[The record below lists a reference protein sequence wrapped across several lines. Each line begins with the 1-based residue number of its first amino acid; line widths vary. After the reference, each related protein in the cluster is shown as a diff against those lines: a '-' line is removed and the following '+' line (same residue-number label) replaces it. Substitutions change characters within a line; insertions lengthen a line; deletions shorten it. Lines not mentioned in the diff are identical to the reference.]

1 MPKPIISLP
10 RSVRRSLTLALT
22 LGLAAAPGTR
32 LVAQDISESLSSL
45 NEENGKLY
53 IGPLSTGLAAAL
65 NSGFYHTADV
75 HGLWGFD
82 VGFRVMGS
90 FVPEDLDTFMP
101 VLPDSVA
108 IDGSVFYDPYGPGGG
123 SQLLSPTV
131 TGTGDGVF
139 LSPQGE
145 FRDTLLALG
154 ENPADYVIRFPQ
166 GFDIPIAPYAAI
178 QGALG
183 IPLGTEVVF
192 RFIPSFTP
200 SDDVGSISMVGGA
213 IKHSLDQWIWNAA
226 PPLHLAVGF
235 GFQHF
240 KVGDYLD
247 ANSTQFSLIASKK
260 LAVVTFYGAGTLE
273 SANLDISYEFEPD
286 ITADVPVELQKVEF
300 RQETPNDATF
310 KLGATLALGPVGLNA
325 EYTVAS
331 RDVLTASLIFGTF

>member
-1 MPKPIISLP
+1 MRKSITVP
-10 RSVRRSLTLALT
+10 RRSLHWSLAF
-22 LGLAAAPGTR
+22 GLAFALATGSPGR
-32 LVAQDISESLSSL
+32 LGAQDISESLSSL

-75 HGLWGFD
+75 HDVLGFD

-90 FVPEDLDTFMP
+90 FVPEDLDTFRP
-101 VLPDSVA
+101 VLPDS
-108 IDGSVFYDPYGPGGG
+108 IEIEGRLFFDPYGPAGG
-123 SQLLSPTV
+123 SSLSSPSV
-131 TGTGDGVF
+131 TGKAEGV
-139 LSPQGE
+139 LLVPQGD
-145 FRDTLLALG
+145 FRDSLLALG
-154 ENPADYVIRFPQ
+154 ENPAEYAIRFPQ

-183 IPLGTEVVF
+183 IPLGTELVF

-213 IKHSLDQWIWNAA
+213 IKHSLDQWLSDD
-226 PPLHLAVGF
+226 PLLNVALAF

-260 LAVVTFYGAGTLE
+260 LSVVTFYGAGTLE
-273 SANLDISYEFEPD
+273 NANLDISYEFEPN
-286 ITADVPVELQKVEF
+286 IIADVPVELSKVEF
-300 RQETPNDATF
+300 TQETPNDVTL
-310 KLGATLALGPVGLNA
+310 KLGGTLVLGPVGLNA

-331 RDVLTASLIFGTF
+331 RDVFTAALIFGTF

>member
-1 MPKPIISLP
+1 MPKATISLP
-10 RSVRRSLTLALT
+10 RSLRRALILGLT
-22 LGLAAAPGTR
+22 LGLAAAPASR
-32 LVAQDISESLSSL
+32 LAAQDISESLSSL

-75 HGLWGFD
+75 HDVWGFD

-90 FVPEDLDTFMP
+90 FVPDDLDTFIP
-101 VLPDSVA
+101 VLPDSVVV
-108 IDGSVFYDPYGPGGG
+108 DGSVFYDPYGPAGG
-123 SQLLSPTV
+123 SELLSPTV
-131 TGTGDGVF
+131 TGIGDGVS

-145 FRDTLLALG
+145 FRDSLLALG
-154 ENPADYVIRFPQ
+154 EDPADYVIRFPQ

-213 IKHSLDQWIWNAA
+213 IKHSLDQWIWDAA
-226 PPLHLAVGF
+226 PPLNLAVAF

-260 LAVVTFYGAGTLE
+260 LAVVTLYGAGTLE
-273 SANLDISYEFEPD
+273 NANLDISYEFEPD
-286 ITADVPVELQKVEF
+286 ISADVPVELQRVEF

-325 EYTVAS
+325 EYTVAA

>member
-1 MPKPIISLP
+1 MTKPIAATC
-10 RSVRRSLTLALT
+10 RSLRWTLS
-22 LGLAAAPGTR
+22 LGLALALVAGPPDR
-32 LVAQDISESLSSL
+32 LEAQDISESLSSL

-65 NSGFYHTADV
+65 NSGFYHTAEVHDV
-75 HGLWGFD
+75 LGFD

-90 FVPEDLDTFMP
+90 FVPDDLDTFEP
-101 VLPDSVA
+101 VLPDT
-108 IDGSVFYDPYGPGGG
+108 ITIEGRFFTDPYGPAG
-123 SQLLSPTV
+123 SSGRSPTV
-131 TGTGDGVF
+131 TGLGDGIV
-139 LSPQGE
+139 LVPQGE
-145 FRDTLLALG
+145 FRDSLLALG
-154 ENPADYVIRFPQ
+154 ENPADWAAQFPQ
-166 GFDIPIAPYAAI
+166 GFDIPVAPYAAI

-183 IPLGTEVVF
+183 IPLGTELVL

-213 IKHSLDQWIWNAA
+213 IKHSLDQWFSDD
-226 PPLHLAVGF
+226 PPLNVAVAF

-260 LAVVTFYGAGTLE
+260 LSVVTLYGAGTLE
-273 SANLDISYEFEPD
+273 NANLDISYEFEPD
-286 ITADVPVELQKVEF
+286 IVADVPVELQKVEF
-300 RQETPNDATF
+300 TQETPNDVTL

-331 RDVLTASLIFGTF
+331 RDVFTAALIFGTF

>member
-1 MPKPIISLP
+1 
-10 RSVRRSLTLALT
+10 
-22 LGLAAAPGTR
+22 
-32 LVAQDISESLSSL
+32 
-45 NEENGKLY
+45 
-53 IGPLSTGLAAAL
+53 
-65 NSGFYHTADV
+65 
-75 HGLWGFD
+75 
-82 VGFRVMGS
+82 
-90 FVPEDLDTFMP
+90 MP
-101 VLPDSVA
+101 VLPDSIA
-108 IDGSVFYDPYGPGGG
+108 IDGRVFYDPYGPAGG

-131 TGTGDGVF
+131 TGTGDGVS

-145 FRDTLLALG
+145 FRDSLLALG

-166 GFDIPIAPYAAI
+166 GFNIPIAPYAAF

-183 IPLGTEVVF
+183 IPLGTEIVL

-200 SDDVGSISMVGGA
+200 SDDVGSISMIGGA
-213 IKHSLDQWIWNAA
+213 IKHSLDQWIWAA
-226 PPLHLAVGF
+226 PPLNLAVAF

-286 ITADVPVELQKVEF
+286 ITANVPVELQNVEF

-310 KLGATLALGPVGLNA
+310 KLGATLSLGPVGLNA

>member
-1 MPKPIISLP
+1 MPMSTVFCPRLLR
-10 RSVRRSLTLALT
+10 RSVI
-22 LGLAAAPGTR
+22 LGLTFCLLAAPGSR
-32 LVAQDISESLSSL
+32 LGAQDVSESLRSL
-45 NEENGKLY
+45 NEENGRLY

-75 HGLWGFD
+75 HDVLGFD
-82 VGFRVMGS
+82 LGFRVMGS

-101 VLPDSVA
+101 VLPDSIA
-108 IDGSVFYDPYGPGGG
+108 IDGRVFYDPYGPAGG
-123 SQLLSPTV
+123 SRLLSPTV
-131 TGTGDGVF
+131 TGYGDGVN

-145 FRDTLLALG
+145 FRDSLLALG
-154 ENPADYVIRFPQ
+154 EDPADYVIRFPQ
-166 GFDIPIAPYAAI
+166 GFDIPIAPYAAF

-183 IPLGTEVVF
+183 IPLGTEIVL

-200 SDDVGSISMVGGA
+200 SDDVGSISMIGGA
-213 IKHSLDQWIWNAA
+213 IKHSLDQWIWAA
-226 PPLHLAVGF
+226 PPLNLAVAF

-247 ANSTQFSLIASKK
+247 AHSTQFSLIASKK

-273 SANLDISYEFEPD
+273 NANLDISYEFEPD
-286 ITADVPVELQKVEF
+286 ITANVPIELQNVEF
-300 RQETPNDATF
+300 RQESPNDATF
-310 KLGATLALGPVGLNA
+310 KLGATLSLGPVGLNA

>member
-1 MPKPIISLP
+1 MSTSAVSLP
-10 RSVRRSLTLALT
+10 RSLRRAMTLGLT
-22 LGLAAAPGTR
+22 LGLVAVPGNR
-32 LVAQDISESLSSL
+32 LAAQDISESLSSL
-45 NEENGKLY
+45 NEDNGKLY

-75 HGLWGFD
+75 HDVWGFD
-82 VGFRVMGS
+82 IGFRVMGS

-101 VLPDSVA
+101 ILPDSIMVE
-108 IDGSVFYDPYGPGGG
+108 GSVFYDPYGPGGG

-131 TGTGDGVF
+131 TGTGNGVS
-139 LSPQGE
+139 LTPQGE
-145 FRDTLLALG
+145 FRDSLLAAG
-154 ENPADYVIRFPQ
+154 EDPADYVIRFPQ

-213 IKHSLDQWIWNAA
+213 IKHSLDQWIWSAA
-226 PPLHLAVGF
+226 PPLNLAVAF

-240 KVGDYLD
+240 QVGDYLD

-260 LAVVTFYGAGTLE
+260 LAVVTLYGAGTLE
-273 SANLDISYEFEPD
+273 NANLDISYEFEPD

-325 EYTVAS
+325 EYTVGA